1 MTIFFICAALLV
13 VLCLVWLLLGL
24 FRKRDDATDQEAVNI
39 TLARER
45 GEILKTALADGS
57 IDQATYDYERQQ
69 LDYDLAA
76 DLVPDNK
83 QRSIKGS
90 GHISAAVIVA
100 VFVPI
105 ASGAL
110 YLKLGNPAA
119 ITQDANTAQQ
129 AASSGNSTS
138 AAGSNNAQLPGPLAD
153 LLPQLE
159 QRLQDNPD
167 DVQGWRLLGR
177 SYLSLQNYPKA
188 REALERARALDETN
202 VDTLTQLAES
212 IAMSKGG
219 DLSGEA
225 MELLEQSISL
235 NPQHEHTLWLR
246 SIGKQQAGDHQE
258 ALLGFNF
265 LMGLAQGNDDAIATI
280 DQMRSRSIQAL
291 GANSVR
297 QANQG
302 QTDSGD
308 ETAASTDTPAPGIS
322 VTVTVSLSEE
332 ASAATSADQSVFV
345 YATATNGPPM
355 PLAVSRHTV
364 SEFPLSVVLDDSM
377 AMIPNMKLSSFDE
390 VTIGARV
397 SASGNPIA
405 QSGDWFIESDSL
417 NIKDTDTISLTIDQV
432 TP

>member
-13 VLCLVWLLLGL
+13 VLCLLWLLLGL
-24 FRKRDDATDQEAVNI
+24 FRNRDDAADQEAVNI

-45 GEILKTALADGS
+45 GDILKQALEDGS

-90 GHISAAVIVA
+90 GHITAAAIVA
-100 VFVPI
+100 IFIPI

-119 ITQDANTAQQ
+119 INQQ
-129 AASSGNSTS
+129 AGESRQLANSGNAS
-138 AAGSNNAQLPGPLAD
+138 AGANAGAQLPAPLAE
-153 LLPQLE
+153 LLPKLE
-159 QRLQDNPD
+159 ERLEANPED
-167 DVQGWRLLGR
+167 IQGWRLLGR

-188 REALERARALDETN
+188 REALEKARALDDTD
-202 VDTLTQLAES
+202 VDTITQLAES

-225 MELLEQSISL
+225 MELLEQSISI
-235 NPQHEHTLWLR
+235 NPLHEHTLWLR

-258 ALLGFNF
+258 ALVGFNY
-265 LMGLAQGNDDAIATI
+265 LMGLAQDNPDAVATI

-297 QANQG
+297 QANQSS
-302 QTDSGD
+302 TESNSPT
-308 ETAASTDTPAPGIS
+308 EASDTPVNDASIS
-322 VTVTVSLSEE
+322 VTVSLSDE
-332 ASAATSADQSVFV
+332 AKAAAEQNQAVFI

-355 PLAVSRHTV
+355 PLAVSRLTV
-364 SEFPLSVVLDDSM
+364 AELPATVVLDDSM
-377 AMIPNMKLSSFDE
+377 AMIPAMKLSSFDE
-390 VTIGARV
+390 ITIGARI
-397 SASGNPIA
+397 SASGNAIA
-405 QSGDWFIESDSL
+405 QSGDWFSETN
-417 NIKDTDTISLTIDQV
+417 NIKIADTKTVSLSIDQI